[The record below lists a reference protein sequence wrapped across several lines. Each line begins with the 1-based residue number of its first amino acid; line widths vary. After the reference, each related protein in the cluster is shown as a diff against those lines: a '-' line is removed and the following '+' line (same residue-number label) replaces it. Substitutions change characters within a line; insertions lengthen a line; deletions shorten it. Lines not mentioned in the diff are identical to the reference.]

1 MNVAVWAP
9 LCCTPD
15 IGATNGA
22 NVAQP
27 RPGFGRRLRGPRGLR
42 NARAVSGRCV
52 GVQGS
57 GRARLGG
64 DLAALPALQT
74 PIFGRNRGTGMGQ
87 RSAAAPPATHER
99 GSETTTRA
107 QRARRGRAGAGDGCL
122 RGAGRSGPAERA
134 AVRE

>member
-1 MNVAVWAP
+1 M
-9 LCCTPD
+9 
-15 IGATNGA
+15 
-22 NVAQP
+22 QP
-27 RPGFGRRLRGPRGLR
+27 RPGSGGRLRGPRGLR

-87 RSAAAPPATHER
+87 RSAVAPPTTHER
-99 GSETTTRA
+99 ASETTTRA
-107 QRARRGRAGAGDGCL
+107 QRARRGRAGVRDGCL